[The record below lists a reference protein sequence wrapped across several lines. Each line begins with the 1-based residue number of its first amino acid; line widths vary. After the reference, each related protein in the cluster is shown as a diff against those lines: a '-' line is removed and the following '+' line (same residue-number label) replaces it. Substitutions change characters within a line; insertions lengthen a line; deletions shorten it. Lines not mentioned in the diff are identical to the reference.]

1 VNVAGRLRVG
11 SARPAFPPPCLRA
24 NERNVRM
31 VAHGSPMS
39 VHEIDI
45 TGFSRVRV
53 EGACAV
59 EILRSDSWGIVVPN
73 EDYSAIKF
81 RKEGDTLVIGRKG
94 IASIL
99 LFHARPR
106 AVITMPE
113 LGGLAL
119 AGASQG
125 KVLGFQSDREL
136 SLDLS
141 GASHL
146 EMASMAAGD
155 MRAKV
160 CGASNLSG
168 DIKASRKITFNIN
181 GASRVEL
188 TGSGDS
194 ARIDVSGASQ
204 ARLAMF
210 TLNSS
215 EVNISGASSSNL
227 RVNKKLNVAVSG
239 ASRLEYSG
247 SPSLGRVSVSGASTF
262 KQK

>member
-1 VNVAGRLRVG
+1 MG
-11 SARPAFPPPCLRA
+11 
-24 NERNVRM
+24 
-31 VAHGSPMS
+31 
-39 VHEIDI
+39 VHEVDI
-45 TGFSRVRV
+45 ARFTRVRV

-59 EILRSDSWGIVVPN
+59 EILRSDSYGIVVPD
-73 EDYSAIKF
+73 EDFGHLKF
-81 RKEGDTLVIGRKG
+81 RKEGDILVIGRKG

-106 AVITMPE
+106 TVITMPE
-113 LGGLAL
+113 LDGLAL
-119 AGASQG
+119 SGSSHG
-125 KVLGFQSDREL
+125 KVLGFQSDGEL
-136 SLDLS
+136 SLDLC

-146 EMASMAAGD
+146 EMSSMAAGD
-155 MRAKV
+155 MKAKV

-168 DIKASRKITFNIN
+168 DIRASRNITFDIN

-204 ARLAMF
+204 ARLAGF
-210 TLNSS
+210 TLNNS

-227 RVNKKLNVAVSG
+227 RVNKRLDVAVSG
-239 ASRLEYSG
+239 ASRVEYSG

-262 KQK
+262 KQR